1 MFAKNVL
8 TKVIQYMKM
17 DLKNVEEYI
26 QKLFNDRSTTYG
38 DSPLHAA
45 LRYGQRDIVKYFLML
60 ISSNKDCKAFVN
72 EQNSS
77 GKVNIF

>member
-8 TKVIQYMKM
+8 TKVVQYMKM

-26 QKLFNDRSTTYG
+26 QKLFKDRSTYG

-60 ISSNKDCKAFVN
+60 ISSNKDCKALVN
-72 EQNSS
+72 GQNSS